1 MAEIYKSKNIKSG
14 FRIFSIFLI
23 EISYNIR
30 SRKMSQFSKDINPL
44 GTINLFCG
52 TLFYDLLYSLV
63 HNTVLANMQYNFSA
77 TVYQIGSREQKSMK
91 AMTRKYHKDVL

>member
-1 MAEIYKSKNIKSG
+1 
-14 FRIFSIFLI
+14 
-23 EISYNIR
+23 
-30 SRKMSQFSKDINPL
+30 MSQFSKDVNPL

-77 TVYQIGSREQKSMK
+77 TVYQIGSRDQKSMK
-91 AMTRKYHKDVL
+91 AMTREYHKDVL